1 MGNVIFVVIFV
12 IFCAFLLGAG
22 LISKRWVKESSDFV
36 LAGREISTPI
46 NVVGVIAIGFA
57 GTTVTLAPGFTIQY
71 GLLGGLGW
79 GVIYSVCG
87 LLIFGLLYSN
97 FVRRS
102 GAQTLPEFL
111 EMRYD
116 GHTRSVVAITSVIG
130 MCGIMANNV
139 VSSVDNIAA
148 FTGWNR
154 LAITAIIFAVIIVFT
169 FVSGLWAT
177 TITDLFQVLI
187 GVIVVPATFFILAG
201 RFGWLDAISANWG
214 AGDFMSQGFVG
225 ALPGMKLT
233 YPSVFNFIICFAVAL
248 VWGNNYY
255 WMKVAN
261 CRSEKVA
268 RRSFV
273 AAAIILIVVFMV
285 PLCFIGGYMGAF
297 YPEQLTLNGGTVA
310 PTGTYGYV
318 AKTFVSLFG
327 SLVVISAVAAS
338 ISTASTSAL
347 GASAVA
353 NRDIYQR
360 LINPKA
366 DAKKS
371 LKMSKIIM
379 LLIGAV
385 FGLLAGTLIEEFNMQ
400 PFIATLSTMFL
411 ARGLASI
418 ISTDS
423 LTFPQG
429 NDFSF
434 ISNVIKI
441 IDNPKISNDL
451 SFNVGVIIALVVV
464 VFGYVF
470 LHHTRTGR
478 TIYAIGGSR
487 SSAELMGLPVKRTQ
501 YIIYLTS
508 ATLAALASIVY
519 TANIGSAKNTVGVG
533 WELDAVASVV
543 IGGTIITGG
552 FGYVLGSVLGSLV
565 RSILDPL
572 TSDFG
577 VPAEW
582 TTIVIG
588 LMILVFVVL
597 QRAVMAVGG
606 DKK

>member
-1 MGNVIFVVIFV
+1 MTTATANKVKAPKKGFKLDRQMIPTLAAVVIF
-12 IFCAFLLGAG
+12 ILMSIMGQALFGTYIRLGFISSLFIDHAY
-22 LISKRWVKESSDFV
+22 LII
-36 LAGREISTPI
+36 LA
-46 NVVGVIAIGFA
+46 VAM
-57 GTTVTLAPGFTIQY
+57 
-71 GLLGGLGW
+71 
-79 GVIYSVCG
+79 
-87 LLIFGLLYSN
+87 
-97 FVRRS
+97 
-102 GAQTLPEFL
+102 TLPIL
-111 EMRYD
+111 TGGID
-116 GHTRSVVAITSVIG
+116 LSVGAIVAITAVVG
-130 MCGIMANNV
+130 LKLAN
-139 VSSVDNIAA
+139 A
-148 FTGWNR
+148 G
-154 LAITAIIFAVIIVFT
+154 
-169 FVSGLWAT
+169 
-177 TITDLFQVLI
+177 
-187 GVIVVPATFFILAG
+187 VPAF
-201 RFGWLDAISANWG
+201 
-214 AGDFMSQGFVG
+214 
-225 ALPGMKLT
+225 
-233 YPSVFNFIICFAVAL
+233 L
-248 VWGNNYY
+248 V
-255 WMKVAN
+255 M
-261 CRSEKVA
+261 
-268 RRSFV
+268 
-273 AAAIILIVVFMV
+273 
-285 PLCFIGGYMGAF
+285 
-297 YPEQLTLNGGTVA
+297 
-310 PTGTYGYV
+310 
-318 AKTFVSLFG
+318 
-327 SLVVISAVAAS
+327 
-338 ISTASTSAL
+338 
-347 GASAVA
+347 
-353 NRDIYQR
+353 
-360 LINPKA
+360 
-366 DAKKS
+366 
-371 LKMSKIIM
+371 IIM

>member
-1 MGNVIFVVIFV
+1 MTTATANKVKAPKKGFKLDRQMIPTLAAVVIF
-12 IFCAFLLGAG
+12 ILMIIMGQALFGTYIRLGFISSLFIDHAY
-22 LISKRWVKESSDFV
+22 LII
-36 LAGREISTPI
+36 LA
-46 NVVGVIAIGFA
+46 VAM
-57 GTTVTLAPGFTIQY
+57 
-71 GLLGGLGW
+71 
-79 GVIYSVCG
+79 
-87 LLIFGLLYSN
+87 
-97 FVRRS
+97 
-102 GAQTLPEFL
+102 TLPIL
-111 EMRYD
+111 TGGID
-116 GHTRSVVAITSVIG
+116 LSVGAIVAITAVVG
-130 MCGIMANNV
+130 LKLAN
-139 VSSVDNIAA
+139 A
-148 FTGWNR
+148 G
-154 LAITAIIFAVIIVFT
+154 
-169 FVSGLWAT
+169 
-177 TITDLFQVLI
+177 
-187 GVIVVPATFFILAG
+187 VPAF
-201 RFGWLDAISANWG
+201 
-214 AGDFMSQGFVG
+214 
-225 ALPGMKLT
+225 
-233 YPSVFNFIICFAVAL
+233 L
-248 VWGNNYY
+248 V
-255 WMKVAN
+255 M
-261 CRSEKVA
+261 
-268 RRSFV
+268 
-273 AAAIILIVVFMV
+273 
-285 PLCFIGGYMGAF
+285 
-297 YPEQLTLNGGTVA
+297 
-310 PTGTYGYV
+310 
-318 AKTFVSLFG
+318 
-327 SLVVISAVAAS
+327 
-338 ISTASTSAL
+338 
-347 GASAVA
+347 
-353 NRDIYQR
+353 
-360 LINPKA
+360 
-366 DAKKS
+366 
-371 LKMSKIIM
+371 IIM

-543 IGGTIITGG
+543 IGGG

>member
-1 MGNVIFVVIFV
+1 MTTATANKVKAPKKGFKLDRQMIPTLAAVVIF
-12 IFCAFLLGAG
+12 ILMIIMGQALFGTYIRLGFISSLFIDHAY
-22 LISKRWVKESSDFV
+22 LII
-36 LAGREISTPI
+36 LA
-46 NVVGVIAIGFA
+46 VAM
-57 GTTVTLAPGFTIQY
+57 
-71 GLLGGLGW
+71 
-79 GVIYSVCG
+79 
-87 LLIFGLLYSN
+87 
-97 FVRRS
+97 
-102 GAQTLPEFL
+102 TLPIL
-111 EMRYD
+111 TGGID
-116 GHTRSVVAITSVIG
+116 LSVGAIVAITAVVG
-130 MCGIMANNV
+130 LKLANAGV
-139 VSSVDNIAA
+139 AA
-148 FTGWNR
+148 F
-154 LAITAIIFAVIIVFT
+154 
-169 FVSGLWAT
+169 
-177 TITDLFQVLI
+177 
-187 GVIVVPATFFILAG
+187 
-201 RFGWLDAISANWG
+201 
-214 AGDFMSQGFVG
+214 
-225 ALPGMKLT
+225 
-233 YPSVFNFIICFAVAL
+233 L
-248 VWGNNYY
+248 V
-255 WMKVAN
+255 M
-261 CRSEKVA
+261 
-268 RRSFV
+268 
-273 AAAIILIVVFMV
+273 
-285 PLCFIGGYMGAF
+285 
-297 YPEQLTLNGGTVA
+297 
-310 PTGTYGYV
+310 
-318 AKTFVSLFG
+318 
-327 SLVVISAVAAS
+327 
-338 ISTASTSAL
+338 
-347 GASAVA
+347 
-353 NRDIYQR
+353 
-360 LINPKA
+360 
-366 DAKKS
+366 
-371 LKMSKIIM
+371 IIM

-508 ATLAALASIVY
+508 ATLAALASIV
-519 TANIGSAKNTVGVG
+519 G

>member
-1 MGNVIFVVIFV
+1 MTTATANKVKAPKKGFKLDRQMIPTLAAVVIF
-12 IFCAFLLGAG
+12 ILMIIMGQPLFGTYIRLGFISSLFIDHAY
-22 LISKRWVKESSDFV
+22 LII
-36 LAGREISTPI
+36 LA
-46 NVVGVIAIGFA
+46 VAM
-57 GTTVTLAPGFTIQY
+57 
-71 GLLGGLGW
+71 
-79 GVIYSVCG
+79 
-87 LLIFGLLYSN
+87 
-97 FVRRS
+97 
-102 GAQTLPEFL
+102 TLPIL
-111 EMRYD
+111 TGGID
-116 GHTRSVVAITSVIG
+116 LSVGAIVAITAVVG
-130 MCGIMANNV
+130 LKLANAGV
-139 VSSVDNIAA
+139 PA
-148 FTGWNR
+148 F
-154 LAITAIIFAVIIVFT
+154 LVMIIV
-169 FVSGLWAT
+169 
-177 TITDLFQVLI
+177 
-187 GVIVVPATFFILAG
+187 
-201 RFGWLDAISANWG
+201 
-214 AGDFMSQGFVG
+214 M
-225 ALPGMKLT
+225 
-233 YPSVFNFIICFAVAL
+233 
-248 VWGNNYY
+248 
-255 WMKVAN
+255 
-261 CRSEKVA
+261 
-268 RRSFV
+268 
-273 AAAIILIVVFMV
+273 
-285 PLCFIGGYMGAF
+285 
-297 YPEQLTLNGGTVA
+297 
-310 PTGTYGYV
+310 
-318 AKTFVSLFG
+318 
-327 SLVVISAVAAS
+327 
-338 ISTASTSAL
+338 
-347 GASAVA
+347 
-353 NRDIYQR
+353 
-360 LINPKA
+360 
-366 DAKKS
+366 
-371 LKMSKIIM
+371 
-379 LLIGAV
+379 LIGAV

-487 SSAELMGLPVKRTQ
+487 SAAELMGLPVKRTQ

>member
-1 MGNVIFVVIFV
+1 MTTATANKVKAPKKGFKLDRQMIPTLAAVVIF
-12 IFCAFLLGAG
+12 ILMFIMGQALFGTYIRLGFISSLFIDHAY
-22 LISKRWVKESSDFV
+22 LII
-36 LAGREISTPI
+36 LA
-46 NVVGVIAIGFA
+46 VAM
-57 GTTVTLAPGFTIQY
+57 
-71 GLLGGLGW
+71 
-79 GVIYSVCG
+79 
-87 LLIFGLLYSN
+87 
-97 FVRRS
+97 
-102 GAQTLPEFL
+102 TLPIL
-111 EMRYD
+111 TGGID
-116 GHTRSVVAITSVIG
+116 LSVGAIVAITAVVG
-130 MCGIMANNV
+130 LKLAN
-139 VSSVDNIAA
+139 A
-148 FTGWNR
+148 G
-154 LAITAIIFAVIIVFT
+154 
-169 FVSGLWAT
+169 
-177 TITDLFQVLI
+177 
-187 GVIVVPATFFILAG
+187 VPAF
-201 RFGWLDAISANWG
+201 
-214 AGDFMSQGFVG
+214 
-225 ALPGMKLT
+225 
-233 YPSVFNFIICFAVAL
+233 L
-248 VWGNNYY
+248 V
-255 WMKVAN
+255 M
-261 CRSEKVA
+261 
-268 RRSFV
+268 
-273 AAAIILIVVFMV
+273 
-285 PLCFIGGYMGAF
+285 
-297 YPEQLTLNGGTVA
+297 
-310 PTGTYGYV
+310 
-318 AKTFVSLFG
+318 
-327 SLVVISAVAAS
+327 
-338 ISTASTSAL
+338 
-347 GASAVA
+347 
-353 NRDIYQR
+353 
-360 LINPKA
+360 
-366 DAKKS
+366 
-371 LKMSKIIM
+371 IIM

>member
-1 MGNVIFVVIFV
+1 MTTATANKVKAPKKGFKLDRQMIPTLAAVVIF
-12 IFCAFLLGAG
+12 ILMIIMGQALFGTYIRLGFISSLFIDHAY
-22 LISKRWVKESSDFV
+22 LII
-36 LAGREISTPI
+36 LA
-46 NVVGVIAIGFA
+46 VAM
-57 GTTVTLAPGFTIQY
+57 
-71 GLLGGLGW
+71 
-79 GVIYSVCG
+79 
-87 LLIFGLLYSN
+87 
-97 FVRRS
+97 
-102 GAQTLPEFL
+102 TLPIL
-111 EMRYD
+111 TGGID
-116 GHTRSVVAITSVIG
+116 LSVGAIVAITAVVG
-130 MCGIMANNV
+130 LKLAN
-139 VSSVDNIAA
+139 A
-148 FTGWNR
+148 G
-154 LAITAIIFAVIIVFT
+154 
-169 FVSGLWAT
+169 
-177 TITDLFQVLI
+177 
-187 GVIVVPATFFILAG
+187 VPAF
-201 RFGWLDAISANWG
+201 
-214 AGDFMSQGFVG
+214 
-225 ALPGMKLT
+225 
-233 YPSVFNFIICFAVAL
+233 L
-248 VWGNNYY
+248 V
-255 WMKVAN
+255 M
-261 CRSEKVA
+261 
-268 RRSFV
+268 
-273 AAAIILIVVFMV
+273 
-285 PLCFIGGYMGAF
+285 
-297 YPEQLTLNGGTVA
+297 
-310 PTGTYGYV
+310 
-318 AKTFVSLFG
+318 
-327 SLVVISAVAAS
+327 
-338 ISTASTSAL
+338 
-347 GASAVA
+347 
-353 NRDIYQR
+353 
-360 LINPKA
+360 
-366 DAKKS
+366 
-371 LKMSKIIM
+371 IIM

-470 LHHTRTGR
+470 RTGR

>member
-1 MGNVIFVVIFV
+1 MTTATANKVKAPKKGFKLDRQMIPTLAAVVIF
-12 IFCAFLLGAG
+12 ILMIIMGQALFGTYIRLGFISSLFIDHAY
-22 LISKRWVKESSDFV
+22 LII
-36 LAGREISTPI
+36 LA
-46 NVVGVIAIGFA
+46 VAM
-57 GTTVTLAPGFTIQY
+57 
-71 GLLGGLGW
+71 
-79 GVIYSVCG
+79 
-87 LLIFGLLYSN
+87 
-97 FVRRS
+97 
-102 GAQTLPEFL
+102 TLPIL
-111 EMRYD
+111 TGGID
-116 GHTRSVVAITSVIG
+116 LSVGAIVAITAVVG
-130 MCGIMANNV
+130 LKLAN
-139 VSSVDNIAA
+139 A
-148 FTGWNR
+148 G
-154 LAITAIIFAVIIVFT
+154 
-169 FVSGLWAT
+169 
-177 TITDLFQVLI
+177 
-187 GVIVVPATFFILAG
+187 VPAF
-201 RFGWLDAISANWG
+201 
-214 AGDFMSQGFVG
+214 
-225 ALPGMKLT
+225 
-233 YPSVFNFIICFAVAL
+233 L
-248 VWGNNYY
+248 V
-255 WMKVAN
+255 M
-261 CRSEKVA
+261 
-268 RRSFV
+268 
-273 AAAIILIVVFMV
+273 
-285 PLCFIGGYMGAF
+285 
-297 YPEQLTLNGGTVA
+297 
-310 PTGTYGYV
+310 
-318 AKTFVSLFG
+318 
-327 SLVVISAVAAS
+327 
-338 ISTASTSAL
+338 
-347 GASAVA
+347 
-353 NRDIYQR
+353 
-360 LINPKA
+360 
-366 DAKKS
+366 
-371 LKMSKIIM
+371 IIM

-543 IGGTIITGG
+543 IGGTISTGG
-552 FGYVLGSVLGSLV
+552 FGYVLGSVLGFLV

>member
-1 MGNVIFVVIFV
+1 MTTATANKVKAPKKGFKLDRQMIPTLAAVVIF
-12 IFCAFLLGAG
+12 ILMIIMGQALFGTYIRLGFISSLFIDHAY
-22 LISKRWVKESSDFV
+22 LII
-36 LAGREISTPI
+36 LA
-46 NVVGVIAIGFA
+46 VAM
-57 GTTVTLAPGFTIQY
+57 
-71 GLLGGLGW
+71 
-79 GVIYSVCG
+79 
-87 LLIFGLLYSN
+87 
-97 FVRRS
+97 
-102 GAQTLPEFL
+102 TLPIL
-111 EMRYD
+111 TGGID
-116 GHTRSVVAITSVIG
+116 LSVGAIVAITAVVG
-130 MCGIMANNV
+130 LKLAN
-139 VSSVDNIAA
+139 A
-148 FTGWNR
+148 G
-154 LAITAIIFAVIIVFT
+154 
-169 FVSGLWAT
+169 
-177 TITDLFQVLI
+177 
-187 GVIVVPATFFILAG
+187 VPAF
-201 RFGWLDAISANWG
+201 
-214 AGDFMSQGFVG
+214 
-225 ALPGMKLT
+225 
-233 YPSVFNFIICFAVAL
+233 L
-248 VWGNNYY
+248 V
-255 WMKVAN
+255 M
-261 CRSEKVA
+261 
-268 RRSFV
+268 
-273 AAAIILIVVFMV
+273 
-285 PLCFIGGYMGAF
+285 
-297 YPEQLTLNGGTVA
+297 
-310 PTGTYGYV
+310 
-318 AKTFVSLFG
+318 
-327 SLVVISAVAAS
+327 
-338 ISTASTSAL
+338 
-347 GASAVA
+347 
-353 NRDIYQR
+353 
-360 LINPKA
+360 
-366 DAKKS
+366 
-371 LKMSKIIM
+371 IIM

-543 IGGTIITGG
+543 IGG

>member
-1 MGNVIFVVIFV
+1 MTTATANKVKAPKKGFKLDRQMIPTLAAVVIF
-12 IFCAFLLGAG
+12 ILRIIMGQALFGTSIRLGFISSLFIDHAY
-22 LISKRWVKESSDFV
+22 LII
-36 LAGREISTPI
+36 LA
-46 NVVGVIAIGFA
+46 VAM
-57 GTTVTLAPGFTIQY
+57 
-71 GLLGGLGW
+71 
-79 GVIYSVCG
+79 
-87 LLIFGLLYSN
+87 
-97 FVRRS
+97 
-102 GAQTLPEFL
+102 TLPIL
-111 EMRYD
+111 TGGID
-116 GHTRSVVAITSVIG
+116 LSVGAIVAITAVVG
-130 MCGIMANNV
+130 LKLAN
-139 VSSVDNIAA
+139 A
-148 FTGWNR
+148 G
-154 LAITAIIFAVIIVFT
+154 
-169 FVSGLWAT
+169 
-177 TITDLFQVLI
+177 
-187 GVIVVPATFFILAG
+187 VPAF
-201 RFGWLDAISANWG
+201 
-214 AGDFMSQGFVG
+214 
-225 ALPGMKLT
+225 
-233 YPSVFNFIICFAVAL
+233 L
-248 VWGNNYY
+248 V
-255 WMKVAN
+255 M
-261 CRSEKVA
+261 
-268 RRSFV
+268 
-273 AAAIILIVVFMV
+273 
-285 PLCFIGGYMGAF
+285 
-297 YPEQLTLNGGTVA
+297 
-310 PTGTYGYV
+310 
-318 AKTFVSLFG
+318 
-327 SLVVISAVAAS
+327 
-338 ISTASTSAL
+338 
-347 GASAVA
+347 
-353 NRDIYQR
+353 
-360 LINPKA
+360 
-366 DAKKS
+366 
-371 LKMSKIIM
+371 IIM